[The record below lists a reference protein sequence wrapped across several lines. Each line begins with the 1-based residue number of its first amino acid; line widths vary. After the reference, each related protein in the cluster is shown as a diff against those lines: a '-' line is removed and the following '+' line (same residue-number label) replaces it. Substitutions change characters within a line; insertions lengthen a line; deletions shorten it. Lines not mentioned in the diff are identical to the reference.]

1 MYEPVPGEVGKV
13 EAEVLLNEELRDI
26 LAGQWMP
33 GPAPEDLDREKHW
46 GLLMA
51 GAAIATQLAAVNTN
65 LRRIAEV
72 LEK

>member
-1 MYEPVPGEVGKV
+1 MYEPVPGEVGKA

-26 LAGQWMP
+26 LAEGWMP
-33 GPAPEDLDREKHW
+33 DLVSVDLDREKHF
-46 GLLMA
+46 GLLLA
-51 GAAIATQLAAVNTN
+51 GAAIATQLAAVNTS